1 MFSVKI
7 LAQCLIA
14 ASLHNQIPPGAL
26 VAIMEV
32 EGGRSGL
39 EVKTSTARLIW
50 ACCKLIPAGFLKPHA
65 CGTLIA
71 PKPEKC

>member
-14 ASLHNQIPPGAL
+14 ASLHNQIPPEAL
-26 VAIMEV
+26 LAMMEV
-32 EGGRSGL
+32 EGGL
-39 EVKTSTARLIW
+39 KLKTSTARLIW
-50 ACCKLIPAGFLKPHA
+50 ACCKLIPAGFLKHHA
-65 CGTLIA
+65 CGTFA